1 MKRRILSKVKKRIYL
16 RGKRRKIFQTFA
28 MNMWQKKYRKKVD
41 LRSFKKR
48 GIKLIPTI
56 YLGASVSAMER
67 KGIRTEKEI

>member
-1 MKRRILSKVKKRIYL
+1 
-16 RGKRRKIFQTFA
+16 

>member
-1 MKRRILSKVKKRIYL
+1 MKKEKNFSDLCNEYM
-16 RGKRRKIFQTFA
+16 A
-28 MNMWQKKYRKKVD
+28 KKYRKKVD